1 MFKKRKLKL
10 ITPLALAIFL
20 FLLFLGPRIYGTVKS
35 NIELGE
41 KISDLKNKIGE
52 MESQNEKLG
61 KFIDNFKKED
71 YIEKEAKTRLNL
83 KKPGEKVVIIV
94 QEEAKKT
101 EEEVKGKFF
110 DFEKIKE
117 FWQKIKESWSR

>member
-1 MFKKRKLKL
+1 M
-10 ITPLALAIFL
+10 
-20 FLLFLGPRIYGTVKS
+20 G
-35 NIELGE
+35 LGE
-41 KISDLKNKIGE
+41 KIGDLKNKIGE
-52 MESQNEKLG
+52 LEVQNEKLG

-101 EEEVKGKFF
+101 EGEVKEKFF
-110 DFEKIKE
+110 DFEKIRE
-117 FWQKIKESWSR
+117 FWQKVREIWRD

>member
-1 MFKKRKLKL
+1 
-10 ITPLALAIFL
+10 
-20 FLLFLGPRIYGTVKS
+20 
-35 NIELGE
+35 
-41 KISDLKNKIGE
+41 

-117 FWQKIKESWSR
+117 FWQKIKESWSRQKSAITKQAKVSLPTLDQLNSRWRSSDELLQPMNILADF